1 MATKK
6 DCAPC
11 NNGPPLRSGT
21 GRVSLLFHLGFL
33 ASVVILLAGYRHSPV
48 ITTLGITF
56 VAIFFEALPFML
68 LGALLG
74 GCIEVFVPQ
83 ETLVRLLPPNRWQ
96 SVCLAAAAGLLLPV
110 CECAIVPVVRRLL
123 GKGLPLGAGV
133 GFLLGAPIVNPLV
146 ALSTAVAYG
155 YNGAIAIHRLLIGY
169 GIAVLVGLAM
179 DRLFDKDAAVLPEAA
194 RGICSGQHL
203 QKETSFGPRL
213 AEALKHGAAD
223 FLDMGR
229 FLVFG
234 AFIAAGL
241 QTLVARDVFAGVAQS
256 TPLSVLAMMILAVLL
271 NLCSEADAFVAAA
284 FRTTVPMAAQMA
296 FMVLGPMLD
305 VKLVLMAT
313 RVFRKPVIAA
323 LAGLTAGVVF
333 LAMITYGWLAG

>member
-1 MATKK
+1 MAGKMF
-6 DCAPC
+6 
-11 NNGPPLRSGT
+11 
-21 GRVSLLFHLGFL
+21 LLTHLAFL
-33 ASVVILLAGYRHSPV
+33 AAVAILLTGYRHAPAAA
-48 ITTLGITF
+48 TFGITF
-56 VAIFFEALPFML
+56 VSIFFEALPFML

-74 GCIEVFVPQ
+74 GCIEAFVPR
-83 ETLVRLLPPNRWQ
+83 EALVRRLPQKRWQ
-96 SVCLAAAAGLLLPV
+96 SVFLAAAAGLVLPV

-123 GKGLPLGAGV
+123 RKGLPLGAGV

-155 YNGAIAIHRLLIGY
+155 YNSTIAIHRLLLGY

-179 DRLFDKDAAVLPEAA
+179 DRLFTKEAALRPEAGVDTA
-194 RGICSGQHL
+194 GTHHL
-203 QKETSFGPRL
+203 PPETAFAPRL
-213 AEALKHGAAD
+213 AWALKHGAAD

-234 AFIAAGL
+234 AFIAGGL
-241 QTLVARDVFAGVAQS
+241 QTLVARDVFAGLAGSQ
-256 TPLSVLAMMILAVLL
+256 PLSVLAMMILAVLL

-313 RVFRKPVIAA
+313 SVFRKPAIAA
-323 LAGLTAGVVF
+323 LAGLTSGMVF
-333 LAMITYGWLAG
+333 MAMMAYGWRSG